1 MATAV
6 PAERDAVAEAFPGPV
21 RERRLPGAVV
31 HRVTGG
37 PGLLAAGVGPAAGG
51 AEPWPPESTQS
62 SPQPRTSAA
71 N

>member
-37 PGLLAAGVGPAAGG
+37 PGL
-51 AEPWPPESTQS
+51 
-62 SPQPRTSAA
+62 
-71 N
+71 